1 MVTFPIPTTYV
12 NNISTAIVPRD
23 IWKANFGRQNR
34 RGKGLAIAS
43 APPPPLKAAF
53 PYDKVFKA
61 SSFQEQGRAPW
72 AVAAGSRRPSTSPPL
87 CCILSVMRLTRV
99 PRRLANPIKVGRF
112 ESKSNQQCYSAHWYS
127 DILTYFFYTALL
139 TLDLL
144 CCIDQFW
151 SYDYQILLTT

>member
-72 AVAAGSRRPSTSPPL
+72 AAAAGSRRPSTSPPPL
-87 CCILSVMRLTRV
+87 LYLECYAINTSAKKACQ
-99 PRRLANPIKVGRF
+99 PN
-112 ESKSNQQCYSAHWYS
+112 KSGTIWVKIQPAM
-127 DILTYFFYTALL
+127 L
-139 TLDLL
+139 
-144 CCIDQFW
+144 
-151 SYDYQILLTT
+151 